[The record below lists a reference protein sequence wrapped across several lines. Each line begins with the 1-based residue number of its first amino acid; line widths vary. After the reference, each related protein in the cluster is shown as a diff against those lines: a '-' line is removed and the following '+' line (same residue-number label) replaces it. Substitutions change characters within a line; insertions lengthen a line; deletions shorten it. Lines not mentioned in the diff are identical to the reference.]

1 MTYPKSHSW
10 NVTGFCHKA
19 SGTYKPSPPNAPE
32 YLIPRSSAHL
42 LRSSALVCTATA
54 LGGVGG
60 GGEGLE
66 GGAQLVS
73 DFLVYFNTIIGLLIR
88 QLRGEKL
95 TWM

>member
-10 NVTGFCHKA
+10 NVTGLCHKA

-32 YLIPRSSAHL
+32 YLIPRSSTRL

-54 LGGVGG
+54 GLGGGVGG
-60 GGEGLE
+60 E

-73 DFLVYFNTIIGLLIR
+73 DFSVYFNTILRPLIR

>member
-60 GGEGLE
+60 GE
-66 GGAQLVS
+66 
-73 DFLVYFNTIIGLLIR
+73 
-88 QLRGEKL
+88 RGWKAEHSWCQISWFISTPL
-95 TWM
+95 SGS